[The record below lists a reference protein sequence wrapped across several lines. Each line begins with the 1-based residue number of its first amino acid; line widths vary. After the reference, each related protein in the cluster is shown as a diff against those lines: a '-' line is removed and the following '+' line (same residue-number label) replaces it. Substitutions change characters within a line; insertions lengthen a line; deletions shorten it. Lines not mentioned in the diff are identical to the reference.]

1 MYVNET
7 EKTNGTGYDSSLNTD
22 QQHDLISLNNFA
34 KQRMI
39 THTHQDTLQK
49 KSAYVL
55 SFDNPAHARTR
66 MS

>member
-7 EKTNGTGYDSSLNTD
+7 EKNNGTGCDSSLRAD
-22 QQHDLISLNNFA
+22 QQHDFISFNNFA

-39 THTHQDTLQK
+39 THTHQDTLQE

-66 MS
+66 M